1 MLQRGFNGVGV
12 TVAINQA
19 QWEGSGNCGKCIK
32 VRLFGFDGDREGGGE
47 GRSGS
52 DRIACGGSAWPPI
65 FYVSRTI
72 PLSSPP

>member
-32 VRLFGFDGDREGGGE
+32 VRFLRRREGGRE
-47 GRSGS
+47 RRHV
-52 DRIACGGSAWPPI
+52 DRWRGAFDLYFDISCPYY
-65 FYVSRTI
+65 FFTTL
-72 PLSSPP
+72 LSP